1 MDSTA
6 QAHHIEAQIDQLM
19 ARQIG
24 YARHCRTRAAA
35 VRESAEQITFPE
47 LRATM
52 LTIALSYE
60 RIARSVEQCI
70 RRLRCNSGNNV
81 SRFLADGGRG
91 LYQSLRFISDNND
104 EYETYTFDWVD
115 DELGKSALQT
125 GCQNSEVERRLRPPP
140 RPYNSGEPARASCR
154 GANAGRARA

>member
-6 QAHHIEAQIDQLM
+6 QAHRIEAQIDQLM

-24 YARHCRTRAAA
+24 YARYCRTRAAA
-35 VRESAEQITFPE
+35 VRGSAEQIKFPE

-52 LTIALSYE
+52 LTLALSYE

-70 RRLRCNSGNNV
+70 RRLMCNSGNNV
-81 SRFLADGGRG
+81 SRFLADGGRD
-91 LYQSLRFISDNND
+91 LYQSLRLISDNND

-115 DELGKSALQT
+115 DELAKSAL
-125 GCQNSEVERRLRPPP
+125 
-140 RPYNSGEPARASCR
+140 
-154 GANAGRARA
+154 

>member
-1 MDSTA
+1 MDSAA
-6 QAHHIEAQIDQLM
+6 QAHRIEAQIDQLM
-19 ARQIG
+19 ACQIS
-24 YARHCRTRAAA
+24 YTRYCRTRAAA
-35 VRESAEQITFPE
+35 VRANAERIQFPE
-47 LRATM
+47 IRATM
-52 LTIALSYE
+52 LTLALSYE

-104 EYETYTFDWVD
+104 EYETYTLDWVD

-140 RPYNSGEPARASCR
+140 RPYNSGEPGRASCR